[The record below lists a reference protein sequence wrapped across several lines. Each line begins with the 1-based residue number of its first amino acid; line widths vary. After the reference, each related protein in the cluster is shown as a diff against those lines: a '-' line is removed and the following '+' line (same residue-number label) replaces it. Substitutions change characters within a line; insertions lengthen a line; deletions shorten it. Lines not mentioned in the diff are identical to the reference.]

1 MKTTTFPSLRVSA
14 DLREA
19 AESVLQEGES
29 LSALIETAVREAIHK
44 RQQQAAFIARGLRS
58 SADAR
63 SSGSYHDAA
72 TVHDALQAQLDARR
86 KQVLG

>member
-1 MKTTTFPSLRVSA
+1 MKTATFPSVSVSA

-19 AESVLQEGES
+19 AESVLLEGES
-29 LSALIETAVREAIHK
+29 LSGLIETAVREAIHK

-58 SADAR
+58 SEDAR
-63 SSGSYHDAA
+63 SSGSYHDADS
-72 TVHDALQAQLDARR
+72 VHDLMQAKLDARR

>member
-19 AESVLQEGES
+19 AESVLLEGES
-29 LSALIETAVREAIHK
+29 LSGLIETAVRETIHK

-63 SSGSYHDAA
+63 SSGSYHAA
-72 TVHDALQAQLDARR
+72 ASVHDVLQAKLNARR